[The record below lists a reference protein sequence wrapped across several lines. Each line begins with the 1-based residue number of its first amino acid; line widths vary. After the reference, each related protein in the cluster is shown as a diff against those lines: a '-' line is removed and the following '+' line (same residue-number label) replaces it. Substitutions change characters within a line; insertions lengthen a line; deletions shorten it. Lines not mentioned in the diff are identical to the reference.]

1 MRLAR
6 DEMHVLTGS
15 YALDALGRQE
25 SEAFERHL
33 PHCGSCEAEVR
44 GLRETAARLALA
56 RAHRPP
62 ARLERRVL
70 AASYLTRQLPP
81 PPRRPARGRL
91 RGRPRGRLWV
101 PRPALALAA
110 VGVAATLALGV
121 TRLTTGHQ
129 PASSAVG
136 QVVGAPDARIQT
148 MRTSADGVVTLIDS
162 PSRRDAVLTAARLP
176 SLPGR
181 RVYQVWVIGPAGARS
196 AGFLS
201 GTALVLTGVR
211 AGERV
216 GVTVEPAGGTSQPTT
231 TPIVL
236 MPVPA

>member
-1 MRLAR
+1 M
-6 DEMHVLTGS
+6 
-15 YALDALGRQE
+15 
-25 SEAFERHL
+25 
-33 PHCGSCEAEVR
+33 
-44 GLRETAARLALA
+44 
-56 RAHRPP
+56 
-62 ARLERRVL
+62 L

-81 PPRRPARGRL
+81 LPSRPPARD
-91 RGRPRGRLWV
+91 RPRV

-110 VGVAATLALGV
+110 AGVAATLALGV

-148 MRTSADGVVTLIDS
+148 MRTSAGGVVTLIDS
-162 PSRRDAVLTAARLP
+162 PSRRDAVLTAARLA
-176 SLPGR
+176 SLPGH

-216 GVTVEPAGGTSQPTT
+216 GVTAEPAGGTSQPTT